1 MTSNPVADPTT
12 RLLPF
17 AATAVTA
24 FAASASADKGW
35 IIIWKENDA
44 IDRAY
49 KIDKNEE
56 WRCYELMKMTC
67 SLFTSVNDITKL

>member
-44 IDRAY
+44 IDRASWNCL
-49 KIDKNEE
+49 KN
-56 WRCYELMKMTC
+56 RHIKSIKMKNGVAM
-67 SLFTSVNDITKL
+67 S